1 MVGDIIKAGRMTDR
15 MLARGINVL
24 PIIYPAV
31 PLKAARLRFFITA
44 EHTDEQIQGAVA
56 ITAEELRRLAAG

>member
-1 MVGDIIKAGRMTDR
+1 

-44 EHTDEQIQGAVA
+44 SHTPEQIQSAVA
-56 ITAEELRRLAAG
+56 IAAEELRRLAAG